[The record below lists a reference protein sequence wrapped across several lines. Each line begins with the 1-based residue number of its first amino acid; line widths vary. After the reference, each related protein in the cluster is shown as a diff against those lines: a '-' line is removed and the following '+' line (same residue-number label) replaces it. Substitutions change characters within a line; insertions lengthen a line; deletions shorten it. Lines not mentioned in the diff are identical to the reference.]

1 MEEAPFDPASRAA
14 VEAMLAAAGVT
25 ANADD
30 LDALAALYHSIRR
43 RIDRLYV
50 IDCGDVAPVIV
61 RWEP

>member
-14 VEAMLAAAGVT
+14 VEAMLGAAGVA
-25 ANADD
+25 ANAED
-30 LDALAALYHSIRR
+30 LDALAALYPTIRR
-43 RIDRLYV
+43 RMARLYD